1 MIQSR
6 FEQNRKAL
14 EEKNPALLSLVSQSK
29 LSLPP
34 FPTPSGHPTCRI
46 RGENGELVLLHS
58 DQDPV
63 AEAEEAIHTKGED
76 AILLLG
82 MGLGYTGL
90 ELVRRLSPWTWITV
104 IEPDPGILRAA
115 MEYVDLTPLFS
126 RDRVAFFVGQEGALL
141 QEHLRI
147 WFNKSEVDNITQ
159 LTHLPLEKARPS
171 VYRRAYKDVLEAIN
185 YRNTEIATL
194 LKHGKPINRNSVLNI
209 PATIRSQGVKVF
221 ENQFKGVPAVVVAAG
236 PSLESQMEA
245 LKQVRDRAIIIC
257 VGKSLRFLL
266 ENGIDPHFT
275 AHLDLGEES
284 KVYFEGVQIP
294 DSCTLV
300 WDPEANSSAISGFP
314 GDRITFQCGMDW
326 ENRGKAFWG
335 EKGYLQR
342 GLSVAHTAFH
352 FTRALGAD
360 PIALVGVDLG
370 FPGERTHAEGV
381 TMTWGGGFESIE
393 KSMREVPSVTG
404 GTVKSIPS
412 FQAMVTLF
420 ETEIS
425 KTDAQVIN
433 TSKVGALIRGA
444 KNQELESILGDPID
458 IRGKI
463 KGKLDQPRPFQREAF
478 QEFSDKLCSSMERIS
493 EVSESGLRALK
504 RVRRLNLSNRDDV
517 QELDRLGKKVN
528 SYKNELEREKDFQLI
543 LQRYFSHLAVQ
554 VRTLARKKANCSP
567 EDLVQR
573 TKLDCERLGLYFEEF
588 KKGCRFLQETFLPVK
603 EKLLG

>member
-1 MIQSR
+1 
-6 FEQNRKAL
+6 
-14 EEKNPALLSLVSQSK
+14 
-29 LSLPP
+29 
-34 FPTPSGHPTCRI
+34 
-46 RGENGELVLLHS
+46 NGELVLLHS

-370 FPGERTHAEGV
+370 FPG
-381 TMTWGGGFESIE
+381 
-393 KSMREVPSVTG
+393 
-404 GTVKSIPS
+404 
-412 FQAMVTLF
+412 
-420 ETEIS
+420 
-425 KTDAQVIN
+425 
-433 TSKVGALIRGA
+433 
-444 KNQELESILGDPID
+444 
-458 IRGKI
+458 
-463 KGKLDQPRPFQREAF
+463 
-478 QEFSDKLCSSMERIS
+478 
-493 EVSESGLRALK
+493 
-504 RVRRLNLSNRDDV
+504 
-517 QELDRLGKKVN
+517 
-528 SYKNELEREKDFQLI
+528 
-543 LQRYFSHLAVQ
+543 
-554 VRTLARKKANCSP
+554 
-567 EDLVQR
+567 
-573 TKLDCERLGLYFEEF
+573 
-588 KKGCRFLQETFLPVK
+588 
-603 EKLLG
+603 

>member
-1 MIQSR
+1 MIQSY
-6 FEQNRKAL
+6 FEKNRKAL
-14 EEKNPALLSLVSQSK
+14 EENNPSLCALVSQSK

-34 FPTPSGHPTCRI
+34 FSTPSGHPTCRI
-46 RGENGELVLLHS
+46 RGENGELILLHS

-63 AEAEEAIHTKGED
+63 GEVREAFQVKGQD
-76 AILLLG
+76 AVLLLG
-82 MGLGYTGL
+82 FGLGYTAL
-90 ELVRRLSPWTWITV
+90 HAVRELRPWTWITIV
-104 IEPDPGILRAA
+104 EPDPGILRAA
-115 MEYVDLTPLFS
+115 MEYVDLTALFS
-126 RDRVAFFVGQEGALL
+126 HQRVAFFVGQEGTQL

-147 WFNKSEVDNITQ
+147 WFNTAEVDNITQ

-171 VYRRAYKDVLEAIN
+171 VYRRAYLDVQEAVN
-185 YRNTEIATL
+185 YRTTEIATL
-194 LKHGKPINRNSVLNI
+194 LKQGKPINKNSILNI
-209 PATIRSQGVKVF
+209 PSTVHSQGVNAF
-221 ENQFKGVPAVVVAAG
+221 ENQFKGVPAIVVAAG
-236 PSLESQMEA
+236 PSLESQVEA
-245 LKQVRDRAIIIC
+245 LKKVGDRAVIIC

-275 AHLDLGEES
+275 AHLDLGADS
-284 KVYFEGVQIP
+284 QVYFENVQIP

-300 WDPEANSSAISGFP
+300 WDPEANASAISGFP
-314 GDRITFQCGMDW
+314 GDRITFDCGMDW

-335 EKGYLQR
+335 EKGFLQR

-352 FTRALGAD
+352 FVRALGAG

-393 KSMREVPSVTG
+393 KAMKDVPSVTG

-425 KTDAQVIN
+425 KTEAKVIN

-444 KNQELESILGDPID
+444 ENRDLESILGGPLE
-458 IRGKI
+458 IRDRI
-463 KGKLDQPRPFQREAF
+463 KALLDQPRVFHREAF
-478 QEFSDKLCSSMERIS
+478 QEFSEKLCSSMDRIS
-493 EVSESGLRALK
+493 EASEKGLRALK
-504 RVRRLNLSNRDDV
+504 RVRRLNLSNRDDL

-528 SYKNELEREKDFQLI
+528 GCKNELEREKDFQVI
-543 LQRYFSHLAVQ
+543 LQRFFAALAVK
-554 VRTLARKKANCSP
+554 VRGLAREKQSCPP

-588 KKGCRFLQETFLPVK
+588 QKGCRFLEKHFFPVK
-603 EKLLG
+603 DQLLG

>member
-63 AEAEEAIHTKGED
+63 AEAEEAIDTKGED

-126 RDRVAFFVGQEGALL
+126 RDRVAFFVGQEGASL

-194 LKHGKPINRNSVLNI
+194 LKHGKPINRNSILNI
-209 PATIRSQGVKVF
+209 PAMIRSQGVNVF
-221 ENQFKGVPAVVVAAG
+221 ENQFKGVPAIVVAAG
-236 PSLESQMEA
+236 PSLESQVEA
-245 LKQVRDRAIIIC
+245 LQQVGDRAIIIC

-266 ENGIDPHFT
+266 EKGVNPHFT
-275 AHLDLGEES
+275 AHLDLAEHS
-284 KVYFEGVQIP
+284 KAYFEGGQIP

-300 WDPEANSSAISGFP
+300 WDPEASSPAIARFP

-335 EKGYLQR
+335 EKGFLQR

-352 FTRALGAD
+352 FVRALGAD

-393 KSMREVPSVTG
+393 KAMREVPSVTG

-433 TSKVGALIRGA
+433 TSKVGA
-444 KNQELESILGDPID
+444 
-458 IRGKI
+458 
-463 KGKLDQPRPFQREAF
+463 
-478 QEFSDKLCSSMERIS
+478 
-493 EVSESGLRALK
+493 
-504 RVRRLNLSNRDDV
+504 
-517 QELDRLGKKVN
+517 
-528 SYKNELEREKDFQLI
+528 
-543 LQRYFSHLAVQ
+543 
-554 VRTLARKKANCSP
+554 
-567 EDLVQR
+567 
-573 TKLDCERLGLYFEEF
+573 
-588 KKGCRFLQETFLPVK
+588 
-603 EKLLG
+603 